1 MGMARTED
9 DDLLVEFTVQL
20 MEIDEDM
27 PAERL
32 VHEIKGA
39 IKLMSPEGE
48 EQPIGSLTA
57 YLFNVAALVEEG
69 IHLLALYDMREQHL
83 ADAVNRIFDF
93 EEYEFTPAVLKKT
106 GFPDSD
112 FVQWHVHMFGLYLE
126 PQHRGWRRGVRALR
140 LLRWYTQR
148 PGLLATARAFP
159 ESQVKMEAPQEQLW
173 PPSVGTISVRR
184 RWGSSSSGAWIKD
197 GLLPIGQP
205 ERHLS
210 TPLQLVS
217 THLRCL

>member
-1 MGMARTED
+1 
-9 DDLLVEFTVQL
+9 

-27 PAERL
+27 AAERL

-57 YLFNVAALVEEG
+57 YPVNVAALVEEG
-69 IHLLALYDMREQHL
+69 IHLLAPYDMREQHL

-112 FVQWHVHMFGLYLE
+112 FVQ
-126 PQHRGWRRGVRALR
+126 
-140 LLRWYTQR
+140 
-148 PGLLATARAFP
+148 
-159 ESQVKMEAPQEQLW
+159 
-173 PPSVGTISVRR
+173 
-184 RWGSSSSGAWIKD
+184 
-197 GLLPIGQP
+197 
-205 ERHLS
+205 
-210 TPLQLVS
+210 
-217 THLRCL
+217 